1 MLRAIIPGA
10 PETAGTVVGVGTV
23 AAGAPTIPA
32 RFTLVSVA
40 VGDTAAVLPQAIAGM
55 WFVVTTDGATTGKLF
70 TYSGDGGY
78 VGGASFDNTTA
89 TDITVNKALLLTCP
103 TDGIWYGVAL
113 G

>member
-10 PETAGTVVGVGTV
+10 PEVASAVAGVGTV

-32 RFTLVSVA
+32 RFTVVNVA
-40 VGDTAAVLPQAIAGM
+40 VGDTAAVLPQALAGM
-55 WFVVTTDGATTGKLF
+55 WFVVTTDAVTTGKLF
-70 TYSGDGGY
+70 AYSGESGY

-89 TDITVNKALLLTCP
+89 YDITANKAVLLTCVV
-103 TDGIWYGVAL
+103 DGVWYGVAL